1 MVNNMSLK
9 TVRRMASQLLKVG
22 ENKIRMDPNALED
35 IGIAMT
41 KEDVKVLIDEGK
53 IWKINPRSPS
63 KGRARYLKEQ
73 KKKGRRRGH
82 GSRKGKVTAREGKKT
97 KWVRK
102 VRGQRRLLRELREK
116 GKVSEYRKVYRMVK
130 GNYFRTK
137 RHLVNY
143 VVGE

>member
-1 MVNNMSLK
+1 MSLK
-9 TVRRMASQLLKVG
+9 TVRRMAAQLLKVG
-22 ENKIRMDPNALED
+22 ENKIKMDQHKLED

-41 KEDVKVLIDEGK
+41 KEDVKILIGEGK
-53 IWKINPRSPS
+53 IWKVKPRSPS
-63 KGRARYLKEQ
+63 KGRSRHVKEQ
-73 KKKGRRRGH
+73 KRKGRRRGH

-102 VRGQRRLLRELREK
+102 VRGQRRILRELREK
-116 GKVSEYRKVYRMVK
+116 GKVSEYRRVYRMIK

-143 VVGE
+143 IVGE